1 MNILY
6 IDPTQ
11 GTGGATKSLLDMLKY
26 LDRSRFNPILLC
38 HREGTFS
45 QSFINENVKVLNE
58 KIKLM
63 QILMF
68 DPFLRFRCKNP
79 SFRKLIKFFGMGL
92 KSILF
97 FATLLRDYVLI
108 CYLIMRNKIQLV
120 HFNAY
125 SDYYLPLAAAIS
137 CCSKI
142 QTVFHIRGKV
152 CPKRRLQIFT
162 KYVSGFI
169 YVSKFVQSYFLSK
182 GAISKNN
189 FCIYNGRDPK
199 EYDLARHS
207 FRFNVRETCSIS
219 PSNKIVV
226 CIGTLT
232 RSKGQD
238 TFLRAAQLVKKEEP
252 EVIFLLVGDNVPYE
266 DDIKSEL
273 LRLRDQLR
281 LTDCVF
287 FLGQCND
294 VPEILKQSDISV
306 VSTELQEAL
315 CGVNI
320 ETMASKTPLV
330 TSDIGS
336 AREVVIH
343 EETGLLVPPGDP
355 RAMAQAILRLLR
367 DEKLSL
373 RLARAGHLR
382 FLEFFSSPKTAAEV
396 AKVYEKLL
404 NKSDM
409 ENVQSAEQ

>member
-1 MNILY
+1 M
-6 IDPTQ
+6 
-11 GTGGATKSLLDMLKY
+11 
-26 LDRSRFNPILLC
+26 
-38 HREGTFS
+38 
-45 QSFINENVKVLNE
+45 
-58 KIKLM
+58 
-63 QILMF
+63 
-68 DPFLRFRCKNP
+68 
-79 SFRKLIKFFGMGL
+79 
-92 KSILF
+92 
-97 FATLLRDYVLI
+97 
-108 CYLIMRNKIQLV
+108 
-120 HFNAY
+120 
-125 SDYYLPLAAAIS
+125 
-137 CCSKI
+137 
-142 QTVFHIRGKV
+142 
-152 CPKRRLQIFT
+152 
-162 KYVSGFI
+162 
-169 YVSKFVQSYFLSK
+169 
-182 GAISKNN
+182 
-189 FCIYNGRDPK
+189 
-199 EYDLARHS
+199 
-207 FRFNVRETCSIS
+207 
-219 PSNKIVV
+219 
-226 CIGTLT
+226 
-232 RSKGQD
+232 
-238 TFLRAAQLVKKEEP
+238 
-252 EVIFLLVGDNVPYE
+252 IFLVVGDNVPYE

-409 ENVQSAEQ
+409 ENAQSAEQ